1 MNAHDD
7 ATLAFYAKEAGDYAK
22 RARRQRHPKLQ
33 AFVDL
38 LKPGAKVLELGCG
51 DGQDSAFM
59 LSCGLDVTP
68 TDGCAELARLAEE
81 RLGIPVAV
89 LRFDALEAEDA
100 FDGVWAN
107 ACLLHVPMSALPD
120 VLARVHRALRPG
132 GVFYASYKAGD
143 GEGRDKFGRYFNF
156 PPREALKRAY
166 ESAAGWR
173 ELNIAQSEGSGY
185 DGVARTWLRVHAR
198 KAG

>member
-1 MNAHDD
+1 MDAHED
-7 ATLAFYAKEAGDYAK
+7 ATIAFYAKEAGDYAK
-22 RARRQRHPKLQ
+22 RARRQHHPKLQ

-68 TDGCAELARLAEE
+68 TDGCVELARLAEG
-81 RLGIPVAV
+81 RLCIPVAV

-120 VLARVHRALRPG
+120 VLARVHRALTPG
-132 GVFYASYKAGD
+132 GIFYASYKAGD

-166 ESAAGWR
+166 ENAAGWR
-173 ELNIAQSEGSGY
+173 ELNIAQSEGGGY
-185 DGVARTWLRVHAR
+185 DGVARMWLRVHAR